1 MTLPRTCNTSL
12 FLGAL
17 FGALLLAPVSTARA
31 QSAALTCVGSGA
43 SLSCVGRVGPGTIPQ
58 IVHLREPLGE
68 REMAEAAARDRR
80 WLARCEPIIRQDRN
94 GVRRYLYA
102 APDCDVGRFE
112 N

>member
-1 MTLPRTCNTSL
+1 MTLPRTS
-12 FLGAL
+12 AK
-17 FGALLLAPVSTARA
+17 ALLAAAILLASLASAQA
-31 QSAALTCVGSGA
+31 QSAALTCIGSGA
-43 SLSCVGRVGPGTIPQ
+43 SLSCVGRIGPGTFPQ
-58 IVHLREPLGE
+58 VVHLREPLGE

-80 WLARCEPIIRQDRN
+80 WLARCEPIVRQDRN

>member
-1 MTLPRTCNTSL
+1 MTLPRTCKTAGNT
-12 FLGAL
+12 AL
-17 FGALLLAPVSTARA
+17 LLGALLLAPLTSAQA
-31 QSAALTCVGSGA
+31 QSAALTCLRSGGA
-43 SLSCVGRVGPGTIPQ
+43 VSCVGRIGPGSFPQ
-58 IVHLREPLGE
+58 VVHLREPLGE